1 MAAVRS
7 TDSQGVVSKPV
18 RVVPLPE
25 EVVVIDFSTAQPLSR
40 GAVVGI
46 HASDAE
52 MFKHEHTTPD
62 GSGAMAHEGRYL
74 GWVVGL
80 LAAGGL
86 LIVGVGMFI
95 VGGVQAMA
103 VGLAWVLAGYAVAW
117 IVVWA
122 AGLARAREEQE
133 IEREIVMRNAR
144 EIQVRGSVEV
154 RS

>member
-1 MAAVRS
+1 MVAVRKP
-7 TDSQGVVSKPV
+7 DSQGVVARKV
-18 RVVPLPE
+18 RVVPLPD
-25 EVVVIDFSTAQPLSR
+25 EVVVVDFSTARAVSR
-40 GAVVGI
+40 GAAVGI
-46 HASDAE
+46 RASDAE
-52 MFKHEHTTPD
+52 MFKAEHTTPD

-133 IEREIVMRNAR
+133 IEREIVLRNAR
-144 EIQVRGSVEV
+144 EIQARGSEDV
-154 RS
+154 R